1 MDFPFFRFDIHLYI
15 LFTTNYM
22 QAKFKENISEI
33 VFAIKVLQK
42 SFLTIFGELLVSF
55 NRENI
60 KYRRIKKKKK
70 IEKEVSE

>member
-1 MDFPFFRFDIHLYI
+1 
-15 LFTTNYM
+15 M
-22 QAKFKENISEI
+22 QAKFKESISEI

-60 KYRRIKKKKK
+60 KYRRIEKKT
-70 IEKEVSE
+70 IEKEAIE

>member
-1 MDFPFFRFDIHLYI
+1 
-15 LFTTNYM
+15 M

-33 VFAIKVLQK
+33 VFAILQK

-60 KYRRIKKKKK
+60 KYRRIKKKKQLK
-70 IEKEVSE
+70 KKLVNK

>member
-15 LFTTNYM
+15 LFTTNNYM

-60 KYRRIKKKKK
+60 KYRRIKKKT
-70 IEKEVSE
+70 IEKEVIE

>member
-1 MDFPFFRFDIHLYI
+1 MDFPFFRFYIHLYI

-22 QAKFKENISEI
+22 QAKFKESISEI

-60 KYRRIKKKKK
+60 KYRRIEKKT
-70 IEKEVSE
+70 IEKEAIE